1 MFSSWWSKASGGA
14 FSCDLG
20 TEIKLNGLI
29 LGAGAFT
36 QLHSGTNKQ
45 TSQNVSV
52 FVASEDLSSASGAV
66 KKIKTLKHPSVITF
80 IDAQETEKAVLLA
93 TESVEPLM
101 LHLNKDLEHRDQYLA
116 WGVLQ
121 VFRGVA
127 FLHEANLVHGSLHAG
142 SIFVTPAGEWKLF
155 GFEQMKSN
163 SSSDPKGHFP
173 RLSNFHPPEY
183 QNSPSTTPAQDI
195 WGLGCIIWQVFN
207 GTLNSPNDL
216 ARIGNIPKKLSS
228 TYMELVAA
236 NPSKRPNPG
245 DKIKALSA
253 SSYFKNDIIDVMLFL
268 EELQIKDDHE
278 KSRFFTGLPAKLEQ
292 IPQDIC
298 VHKILPECIKAFDY
312 SNAGALILAPVFKIG
327 KYLNTEDYQAKIVPC
342 IVKLFSSSDRNARF
356 KLLSQIEHFVEHL
369 NSKVVNNEVFPQIQ
383 NGFIDK
389 EPIIREK
396 TVIAMI
402 HLASKLNQTN
412 LDETVVMKHFSRL
425 LRDEQAGIRTNTAVC
440 LGKIAR
446 SLHYTTR
453 QKVLIPAFG
462 GKQNIEFEKKKK
474 LSKNAGN

>member
-1 MFSSWWSKASGGA
+1 MLVFS
-14 FSCDLG
+14 
-20 TEIKLNGLI
+20 
-29 LGAGAFT
+29 
-36 QLHSGTNKQ
+36 
-45 TSQNVSV
+45 
-52 FVASEDLSSASGAV
+52 
-66 KKIKTLKHPSVITF
+66 
-80 IDAQETEKAVLLA
+80 
-93 TESVEPLM
+93 
-101 LHLNKDLEHRDQYLA
+101 Y
-116 WGVLQ
+116 
-121 VFRGVA
+121 
-127 FLHEANLVHGSLHAG
+127 
-142 SIFVTPAGEWKLF
+142 
-155 GFEQMKSN
+155 
-163 SSSDPKGHFP
+163 
-173 RLSNFHPPEY
+173 
-183 QNSPSTTPAQDI
+183 SPCTTPAQDI

-207 GTLNSPNDL
+207 GSLNSPNDL

-245 DKIKALSA
+245 DKIKALSG
-253 SSYFKNDIIDVMLFL
+253 SYFKNDIIDVMLFL

-278 KSRFFTGLPAKLEQ
+278 KSRFFTSLPAKLEQ

-462 GKQNIEFEKKKK
+462 GKQNIEFEKKNCLKMREIE
-474 LSKNAGN
+474 